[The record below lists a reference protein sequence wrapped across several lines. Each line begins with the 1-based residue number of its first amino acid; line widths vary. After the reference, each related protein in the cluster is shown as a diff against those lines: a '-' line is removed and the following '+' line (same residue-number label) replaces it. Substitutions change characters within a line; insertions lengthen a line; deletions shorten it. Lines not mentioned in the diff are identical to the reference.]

1 MLPRHMHACEC
12 FPLNTAL
19 STVRQTSQ
27 AFSRMRVHIYNLS
40 DGVNGQLF
48 PLNPFNSERVCF
60 SFLVR
65 LVAGCPATVHR
76 QNFTI
81 IKVSLA
87 FF

>member
-19 STVRQTSQ
+19 RTVRQTSQ

-60 SFLVR
+60 SFLFLWLGV
-65 LVAGCPATVHR
+65 LP
-76 QNFTI
+76 QFTGRTL
-81 IKVSLA
+81 KL
-87 FF
+87 